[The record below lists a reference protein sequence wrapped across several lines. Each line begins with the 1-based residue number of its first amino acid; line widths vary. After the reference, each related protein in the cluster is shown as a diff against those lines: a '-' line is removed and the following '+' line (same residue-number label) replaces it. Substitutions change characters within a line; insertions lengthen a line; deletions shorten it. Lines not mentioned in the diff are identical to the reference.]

1 MNKTQN
7 KKIFAARKPS
17 PLVRV
22 WRSTGG
28 AGTPLVCKWV
38 VPDAAAVEMN
48 TCDQKIDQSGGLLLC
63 A

>member
-1 MNKTQN
+1 MNKN
-7 KKIFAARKPS
+7 ENNRISPARKPS
-17 PLVRV
+17 PLVRI

-38 VPDAAAVEMN
+38 VPDAAAAKMN
-48 TCDQKIDQSGGLLLC
+48 TCDQKIVQSGGLLLC